1 MEEEKALAQA
11 EKDRKREEI
20 ERKIRERVEE
30 RQRSQ
35 QRMVEETRK
44 IAKRG
49 GKPLFMEVERKYTD
63 EQVKE
68 MEK

>member
-1 MEEEKALAQA
+1 VLA
-11 EKDRKREEI
+11 ERDRKREEI
-20 ERKIRERVEE
+20 ERKIKERVEE

-44 IAKRG
+44 IGKRG
-49 GKPLFMEVERKYTD
+49 KVYYVEAEKKYTD

-68 MEK
+68 AEK